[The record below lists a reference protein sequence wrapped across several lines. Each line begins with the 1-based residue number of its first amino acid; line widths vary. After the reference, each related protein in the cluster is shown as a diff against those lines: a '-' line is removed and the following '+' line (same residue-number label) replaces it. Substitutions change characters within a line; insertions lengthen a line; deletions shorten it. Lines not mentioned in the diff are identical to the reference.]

1 MQDLNFGGGGGAGLQ
16 FDERFSLR
24 NPSTTDRNDGGVD
37 DSNQSSDWSSVGG
50 GGGCGSCTDYS
61 SDSVEEHNY
70 SRTDKSSRRRLLRP
84 HSNYTTDRSNIRSQP
99 LEHIMCGGSADED
112 SITRS
117 QTTTQVASRIQSFT
131 RYLSSTCEILEV
143 IGGGGGG
150 GGTAECALPLSFGY
164 GFSFSYISK
173 RNTAGVRSHATDN
186 QSRGNI
192 RDNKPRSMEDA
203 DQNDQFKYDIAGALL
218 KDASMVCG
226 GYTDWCCVSSQAGRR
241 IRQCMSPD
249 GSEVTVPA
257 ASNTVSCDAIVQA
270 STRVS
275 WLLNAGGCNSN
286 STTQSGTQRDE
297 SNAGGSEGKCSE
309 MQNTSYPFVYDNDR
323 EDEDE
328 GIRRRHSRD
337 MISRM
342 RVCLE
347 GDQTLEESGDDG
359 RTIDLS
365 WATYSTA
372 LTPSELYSADNLY
385 TKDAIFCIDSPHNL
399 SNAFCGNGSL
409 LGYCDGKGNIQK
421 IQNSVLQWSDFY
433 QGSAISALGS
443 HITDTNPL
451 NSTMTLTSQ
460 LERAEVSVNILVL
473 VFIALIFLNI
483 FTFFIKSFYPYN
495 RVFEI

>member
-16 FDERFSLR
+16 FDENFSLR
-24 NPSTTDRNDGGVD
+24 KPNATDRNDGGAD
-37 DSNQSSDWSSVGG
+37 GSNQSSDWSSVGG

-61 SDSVEEHNY
+61 SESVDEDND
-70 SRTDKSSRRRLLRP
+70 SRTHRSSRRQQLRP
-84 HSNYTTDRSNIRSQP
+84 HSYNTAGRSNIHSQP
-99 LEHIMCGGSADED
+99 LGYIMCGGSADED

-117 QTTTQVASRIQSFT
+117 QTTTQVASRIQSFM
-131 RYLSSTCEILEV
+131 RHLSSRCEILEV
-143 IGGGGGG
+143 VGGGGGG

-173 RNTAGVRSHATDN
+173 RTTAGVRSHATDN

-192 RDNKPRSMEDA
+192 RDSKIRSMEDA
-203 DQNDQFKYDIAGALL
+203 DQDDQFKYDIAGALL
-218 KDASMVCG
+218 KDASIVCG

-249 GSEVTVPA
+249 DSEATVPA

-275 WLLNAGGCNSN
+275 WLLNAGGCNS
-286 STTQSGTQRDE
+286 TAQTGTQGDK
-297 SNAGGSEGKCSE
+297 SNAGRSEGKCSE
-309 MQNTSYPFVYDNDR
+309 MQNTSYPFVYDNDI
-323 EDEDE
+323 EDDDE
-328 GIRRRHSRD
+328 GVRRRHSRD

-347 GDQTLEESGDDG
+347 GDQTLDDRGDGG

-372 LTPSELYSADNLY
+372 LTSSELYSTDNLY
-385 TKDAIFCIDSPHNL
+385 TKDGIFFIESPHNL
-399 SNAFCGNGSL
+399 SNAFCGNESL
-409 LGYCDGKGNIQK
+409 LDYCDSNGNIQT
-421 IQNSVLQWSDFY
+421 IQNGFLLWSDFH
-433 QGSAISALGS
+433 QGSAIFAQGS
-443 HITDTNPL
+443 HIITNPNPL
-451 NSTMTLTSQ
+451 NFTMTLTSQ
-460 LERAEVSVNILVL
+460 SERTEVSVNILVL
-473 VFIALIFLNI
+473 FFISLIFLNI
-483 FTFFIKSFYPYN
+483 FTFFIKSLYPYN